1 MKIADVSIKQPVFI
15 TMIIIALVVIGAL
28 SYSRLG
34 VDLMPDITL
43 PIVAVTVANPGV
55 GPEEMESQ
63 VTKPIEDV
71 LSTLNGLDKLYS
83 TSSEGVSVIV
93 AQFVLEKDTQQASS
107 EVREKVATIRNTLP
121 REIIEPIIDK
131 FDPSAVPV
139 VSFGIQSKGNSVGL
153 PELRTLIEDN
163 IKPSIQQVDGV
174 GAVNI
179 IGGLEREIQVE
190 VDLNKMN
197 ALGISI
203 AQVTQAIRGENLN
216 LPAGRVTEKTQDF
229 LIRTKAEFG
238 SLQEMLDIVVA
249 TVAGNPVY
257 LKDIGT
263 VKDGF
268 KTKRTISRLNGL
280 ENISL
285 VVQKQSGTNTIKV
298 ADQVYKT
305 IDRIKAA
312 YPNLEI
318 RPTVDTSVIIRNSR
332 NEVINSL
339 ILGILFA
346 GLVVFFSF
354 GDLRNT
360 LITVAGLPV
369 CIIAVFAV
377 MSALGYTV
385 NVITL
390 MALSLSVG
398 LLIDDAIVVRENI
411 FRHMDKLGQ
420 TPRQAASDGTSEV
433 GLAVMATTLTIV
445 AVFLPVAFT
454 AGIAGKFFRQ
464 FGVTVAAAV
473 LISLFEAFTFA
484 PMLSAYFFRKAEKD
498 GRKTLSSRFG
508 GLVSKFYEKLGN
520 NYRPVLR
527 WALGHRK
534 TIVLITTLVFILS
547 AYLFTLVG
555 TGGAPHGQQPEFNLS
570 IQTASGSSLEQTDQ
584 IVRRIETVL
593 RQQKEITD
601 LSTIVGSSDGSSD
614 VASVNVKLNL
624 PPKDSQAYQDRL
636 RPLLAVIPGATITFQ
651 EAMSMGGAAFSSMQ
665 QLPVQ
670 IDLKGTDLGH
680 LSKASDNVVQ
690 ALQSVSGLVDINS
703 NNRPPKPEIQI
714 QIDRERATRLGAGTY
729 QVASLMRSMID
740 GDLASKY
747 REGEKLIDIRV
758 RATEDLRF
766 NLEKIREAYLPTM
779 RGGSITLD
787 QVAQLKIVSGPT
799 QIKRANRIRRISISA
814 NVLKGRALNE
824 ITRKADAALAAVRFP
839 GDVSYEYSGQV
850 EMTRQ
855 MFGSLTLALFLAIV
869 FVYMVL
875 AAQFGSF
882 IQPFVIMLALPL
894 SIIGAV
900 LGLLLANK
908 LFDMVA
914 FIGLIM
920 LMGLVTKNSIL
931 LIDYTNTLR
940 RRGLKR
946 AEAIVEAG
954 STRLRPILM
963 TTMAMILGMI
973 PVAAGLGASSNFRQ
987 AIGFTIIGGL
997 TSSTLLT
1004 LVIVPV
1010 VYSLLDDL
1018 ALRFKKKNTVR

>member
-15 TMIIIALVVIGAL
+15 TMIIIALVVIGGL

-83 TSSEGVSVIV
+83 TSSEGISVIV
-93 AQFVLEKDTQQASS
+93 AQFVLEKDAQQAASD
-107 EVREKVATIRNTLP
+107 VREKVATIRNTLP

-139 VSFGIQSKGNSVGL
+139 VSFGIQSKGNTMSL
-153 PELRTLIEDN
+153 PQLRTYIEDK
-163 IKPSIQQVDGV
+163 IQPLIQQVDGV

-203 AQVTQAIRGENLN
+203 AQVTQAENLN
-216 LPAGRVTEKTQDF
+216 LPAGRVTEKSQDF
-229 LIRTKAEFG
+229 LIRTKAEFR
-238 SLQEMLDIVVA
+238 SLQEMLDITVA

-257 LKDIGT
+257 LKDIGA
-263 VKDGF
+263 VKNGT
-268 KTKRTISRLNGL
+268 KTKRTISRLNGQ
-280 ENISL
+280 ENIAI
-285 VVQKQSGTNTIKV
+285 VVQKQSGTNTVKV
-298 ADQVYKT
+298 ADQVYKAL
-305 IDRIKAA
+305 DRIKAA
-312 YPNLEI
+312 NPDIEI
-318 RPTVDTSVIIRNSR
+318 RTTVDTSVMIKNSR
-332 NEVINSL
+332 DEVINSL
-339 ILGILFA
+339 ILGVLFA
-346 GLVVFFSF
+346 GLVVLFSF

-420 TPRQAASDGTSEV
+420 SPRQAASDGTSEV

-454 AGIAGKFFRQ
+454 SGIAGKFFRQ

-484 PMLSAYFFRKAEKD
+484 PMLSAYFFKKAEKG
-498 GRKTLSSRFG
+498 GRKTLASRFESF
-508 GLVSKFYEKLGN
+508 VSKFYEKLGN
-520 NYRPVLR
+520 NYRPILR

-534 TIVLITTLVFILS
+534 AMVLITTGVFILS

-555 TGGAPHGQQPEFNLS
+555 TGGVPHGQKPEFNLA
-570 IQTASGSSLEQTDQ
+570 IQTASGSSLEQTDR
-584 IVRRIETVL
+584 IVRRIEAVL

-601 LSTIVGSSDGSSD
+601 LAAIVGTTDGASDQ
-614 VASVNVKLNL
+614 ATINVKLNI
-624 PPKDSQAYQDRL
+624 PTKDAQAYQDRL
-636 RPLLAVIPGATITFQ
+636 RPMLAVTPGATITFQ
-651 EAMSMGGAAFSSMQ
+651 EAQSMGGAAFSSMQ
-665 QLPVQ
+665 QLPIQ

-680 LSKASDNVVQ
+680 LSKAGDDVVQ

-714 QIDRERATRLGAGTY
+714 QIDRDRAARLGAGTF
-729 QVASLMRSMID
+729 QVASLMRSLID

-758 RATEDLRF
+758 RASEDVRT
-766 NLEKIREAYLPTM
+766 NLDKIRQAYLPTL

-787 QVAQLKIVSGPT
+787 QVAQLKVVNGPT
-799 QIKRANRIRRISISA
+799 QIKRTNRTRRISISA
-814 NVLKGRALNE
+814 NVLKGRAMNE
-824 ITRKADAALAAVRFP
+824 ITRKADAALAGVRFP
-839 GDVSYEYSGQV
+839 SDVSYEYSGQV
-850 EMTRQ
+850 EMTRK
-855 MFGSLTLALFLAIV
+855 MFSSLTLALFLAII
-869 FVYMVL
+869 FVYMIL
-875 AAQFGSF
+875 ASQFGSF

-931 LIDYTNTLR
+931 LVDYTNVLR

-946 AEAIVEAG
+946 SEAIIEAG

-973 PVAAGLGASSNFRQ
+973 PVALGLGASASFRQ

-997 TSSTLLT
+997 ISSTVLT
-1004 LVIVPV
+1004 LVVVPV
-1010 VYSLLDDL
+1010 VYVILDN
-1018 ALRFKKKNTVR
+1018 FVSKFSKKKA

>member
-1 MKIADVSIKQPVFI
+1 MRIADVSIKQPVFI
-15 TMIIIALVVIGAL
+15 TMIIIALVVIGGL
-28 SYSRLG
+28 SYTRLG

-63 VTKPIEDV
+63 VSKPIEDV

-83 TSSEGVSVIV
+83 TSAEGVSVIV
-93 AQFVLEKDTQQASS
+93 AQFVLEKDTQVAST
-107 EVREKVATIRNTLP
+107 EVREKVASIRNTLP

-131 FDPSAVPV
+131 FDPSAAPV
-139 VSFGIQSKGNSVGL
+139 VSFGVQSRGEKMSL
-153 PELRTLIEDN
+153 PQLRTFIED
-163 IKPSIQQVDGV
+163 KVQPLIQQVDGV
-174 GAVNI
+174 GAVTI

-190 VDLNKMN
+190 CDLNKMN
-197 ALGISI
+197 AQGISI
-203 AQVTQAIRGENLN
+203 AQVSQAVRGENLN
-216 LPAGRVTEKTQDF
+216 LPAGRMTEKSQDF
-229 LIRTKAEFG
+229 LIRTKAEFE
-238 SLQEMLDIVVA
+238 SLDEMLQIPVA
-249 TVAGNPVY
+249 TVGGTTVY

-263 VKDGF
+263 VVDGF
-268 KTKRTISRLNGL
+268 KTKRTISRLNGQ
-280 ENISL
+280 EDISI
-285 VVQKQSGTNTIKV
+285 VVQKQSGTNEVKV
-298 ADQVYKT
+298 ADDVYKALAK
-305 IDRIKAA
+305 IRAA
-312 YPNLEI
+312 YPDLEI
-318 RPTVDTSVIIRNSR
+318 KTTVDNSVMIKNSR
-332 NEVINSL
+332 DEVLNSL
-339 ILGILFA
+339 ILGVLFA

-369 CIIAVFAV
+369 CIIAVFGV

-454 AGIAGKFFRQ
+454 SGIAGKFFRQ

-484 PMLSAYFFRKAEKD
+484 PMLSAYFFK
-498 GRKTLSSRFG
+498 KTERNGKKTFSSRFQ
-508 GLVSKFYEKLGN
+508 GLVSRFYEMLGN

-527 WALGHRK
+527 WALNHRK
-534 TIVLITTLVFILS
+534 IMVLLTTVVFLLS

-555 TGGAPHGQQPEFNLS
+555 TGGVPHGQRGDFNLAV
-570 IQTASGSSLEQTDQ
+570 QTASGSSLDQTDG

-593 RQQKEITD
+593 RREKVVTD
-601 LSTIVGSSDGSSD
+601 LATIVGSTDGSSD
-614 VASVNVKLNL
+614 VGTINVKLSI
-624 PPKDSQAYQDRL
+624 PPKDVQAYQDVL
-636 RPLLAVIPGATITFQ
+636 RPKLASIPGATITFQ
-651 EAMSMGGAAFSSMQ
+651 EAQTMGGAAFSSMQ

-670 IDLKGTDLGH
+670 IDLKGTDLAD
-680 LSKASDNVVQ
+680 LTKASDEVVG
-690 ALQSVSGLVDINS
+690 ALSTINGLVDISS

-714 QIDRERATRLGAGTY
+714 QIDRSRAARLGLGTF
-729 QVASLMRSMID
+729 QVASLMRSLID
-740 GDLASKY
+740 GDQVSKY

-758 RATEDLRF
+758 RSSEDVRT
-766 NLEKIREAYLPTM
+766 NLDKIRQAYLPTM

-787 QVAQLKIVSGPT
+787 QVAELKIVNGPT
-799 QIKRANRIRRISISA
+799 QIRRTNRTRRISIQA
-814 NVLKGRALNE
+814 NILKGRAMNE
-824 ITRKADAALAAVRFP
+824 ITQKASQAIGRIKFP
-839 GDVSYEYSGQV
+839 GDVSYEYAGMV
-850 EMTRQ
+850 EMNRQ
-855 MFGSLTLALFLAIV
+855 MFSSLTLALFLAII
-869 FVYMVL
+869 FVYMIL
-875 AAQFGSF
+875 ASQFGSF

-894 SIIGAV
+894 SVIGAI

-931 LIDYTNTLR
+931 LVDYTNVLR
-940 RRGLKR
+940 KRGMKR
-946 AEAIVEAG
+946 FEAIVEAG

-963 TTMAMILGMI
+963 TTLAMILGMI
-973 PVAAGLGASSNFRQ
+973 PVALGMGASASFRQ

-997 TSSTLLT
+997 ISSTILT
-1004 LVIVPV
+1004 LVVVPV
-1010 VYSLLDDL
+1010 VYVILDNV
-1018 ALRFKKKNTVR
+1018 ASKFSKKKD

>member
-15 TMIIIALVVIGAL
+15 TMIIIALVVIGGL

-43 PIVAVTVANPGV
+43 PIVAITVANPGV

-83 TSSEGVSVIV
+83 TSAEGISLIV
-93 AQFVLEKDTQQASS
+93 AQFVLEKDAQQAAS

-139 VSFGIQSKGNSVGL
+139 VSFGVQSKGQAMNL
-153 PELRTLIEDN
+153 PQLRTYIEDK
-163 IKPSIQQVDGV
+163 IQPLIQQVDGV

-203 AQVTQAIRGENLN
+203 AQVSQAIRGENLN
-216 LPAGRVTEKTQDF
+216 LPAGRVTEKSQDF
-229 LIRTKAEFG
+229 LIRTKAEFR
-238 SLQEMLDIVVA
+238 SLQEMLDITVA
-249 TVAGNPVY
+249 NVAGNPVY

-263 VKDGF
+263 VKDAT
-268 KTKRTISRLNGL
+268 KTKRTISRLNGQ
-280 ENISL
+280 ENIAI
-285 VVQKQSGTNTIKV
+285 VVQKQSGTNTVKV
-298 ADQVYKT
+298 ADQVYKAL
-305 IDRIKAA
+305 DRIKAA
-312 YPNLEI
+312 NPNVEI
-318 RPTVDTSVIIRNSR
+318 RTTVDTSVMIKNSR
-332 NEVINSL
+332 DEVINSL

-346 GLVVFFSF
+346 GLVVLFSF

-385 NVITL
+385 NIITL

-420 TPRQAASDGTSEV
+420 SPRQAASDGTSEV

-454 AGIAGKFFRQ
+454 SGIAGKFFRQ

-484 PMLSAYFFRKAEKD
+484 PMLSAYFFKKAEKG
-498 GRKTLSSRFG
+498 GRKTLASRFEG
-508 GLVSKFYEKLGN
+508 FVSKLYEKLGN
-520 NYRPVLR
+520 NYRPILR

-534 TIVLITTLVFILS
+534 TIVLITTGVFILS

-555 TGGAPHGQQPEFNLS
+555 TGGAPHGQQPEFNLA
-570 IQTASGSSLEQTDQ
+570 IQTASGSSLEQTDR
-584 IVRRIETVL
+584 IVRRIEAVL

-601 LSTIVGSSDGSSD
+601 LAAIVGTTDGASDQ
-614 VASVNVKLNL
+614 ATINVKLNI
-624 PPKDSQAYQDRL
+624 PTKDAQAYQDRL
-636 RPLLAVIPGATITFQ
+636 RPRLAVIPGATITFQ
-651 EAMSMGGAAFSSMQ
+651 EAMSMGGGAMSSMQ
-665 QLPVQ
+665 QLPIQ

-680 LSKASDNVVQ
+680 LSKAGDDVVK

-714 QIDRERATRLGAGTY
+714 QIDRERATRLGAGTF

-758 RATEDLRF
+758 RASEDVRT
-766 NLEKIREAYLPTM
+766 NLDKIRQAYLPTL

-787 QVAQLKIVSGPT
+787 QVAQLKIVNGPT
-799 QIKRANRIRRISISA
+799 QIKRTNRTRRISISA
-814 NVLKGRALNE
+814 NILKGRAMNE
-824 ITRKADAALAAVRFP
+824 ITRKADAALAGVRFP
-839 GDVSYEYSGQV
+839 SDVSYEYSGQV
-850 EMTRQ
+850 EMTRK
-855 MFGSLTLALFLAIV
+855 MFSSLTLALFLAII
-869 FVYMVL
+869 FVYMIL
-875 AAQFGSF
+875 ASQFGSF
-882 IQPFVIMLALPL
+882 VQPFVIMLALPL

-931 LIDYTNTLR
+931 LVDYTNVLR

-946 AEAIVEAG
+946 SEAIIEAG

-963 TTMAMILGMI
+963 TTLAMILGMI
-973 PVAAGLGASSNFRQ
+973 PVALGLGASASFRQ

-997 TSSTLLT
+997 ISSTVLT
-1004 LVIVPV
+1004 LVVVPV
-1010 VYSLLDDL
+1010 VYVILDN
-1018 ALRFKKKNTVR
+1018 FVSKFSKKKE

>member
-1 MKIADVSIKQPVFI
+1 MRIADISIKQPVFI
-15 TMIIIALVVIGAL
+15 TMIIVALVVIGGL
-28 SYSRLG
+28 SYTRLG

-63 VTKPIEDV
+63 VSKPIEDV

-83 TSSEGVSVIV
+83 TSAEGVSIIV
-93 AQFVLEKDTQQASS
+93 AQFVLEKDAQLASM
-107 EVREKVATIRNTLP
+107 EVREKVASIRNSLP

-131 FDPSAVPV
+131 FDPSAAPV
-139 VSFGIQSKGNSVGL
+139 VSFGIQSKGGKMSL
-153 PELRTLIEDN
+153 PELRRYIEDY
-163 IKPSIQQVDGV
+163 IQPLIQQVDGV

-190 VDLNKMN
+190 VDLDKMN
-197 ALGISI
+197 AQGISI
-203 AQVTQAIRGENLN
+203 TQVTQAIRGENLN
-216 LPAGRVTEKTQDF
+216 LPAGRMTEKSQDF
-229 LIRTKAEFG
+229 LIRTKAEFQ
-238 SLQEMLDIVVA
+238 SLEEMLNIPVA
-249 TVAGNPVY
+249 NIGGTTVN

-263 VKDGF
+263 VKDAF
-268 KTKRTISRLNGL
+268 KTKRTISRLNGQ
-280 ENISL
+280 EDIAL
-285 VVQKQSGTNTIKV
+285 VVMKQSGTNTVKV
-298 ADQVYKT
+298 ADQVYRSLA
-305 IDRIKAA
+305 RIKAA
-312 YPNLEI
+312 NPDIEI
-318 RPTVDTSVIIRNSR
+318 KPTVDTSVMIKNSR
-332 NEVINSL
+332 DEVINSL

-346 GLVVFFSF
+346 GLVVLFSF

-420 TPRQAASDGTSEV
+420 TPRQAASEGTSEV

-454 AGIAGKFFRQ
+454 SGIAGKFFRQ

-484 PMLSAYFFRKAEKD
+484 PMLSAYFFKKAEKD
-498 GRKTLSSRFG
+498 GRKTLASRFQNRI
-508 GLVSKFYEKLGN
+508 SRFYESLGN
-520 NYRPVLR
+520 NYRPILR
-527 WALGHRK
+527 WAINHRK
-534 TIVLITTLVFILS
+534 TMVLLTTAVFLVS

-555 TGGAPHGQQPEFNLS
+555 TGGVPHGQQAEFNLA
-570 IQTASGSSLEQTDQ
+570 IQTASGSSLEQTDRTVQ
-584 IVRRIETVL
+584 RIETVL

-601 LSTIVGSSDGSSD
+601 LATIVGSTDGSSD
-614 VASVNVKLNL
+614 VATVNVKLNI
-624 PPKDSQAYQDRL
+624 PTKKAQAYQDVL
-636 RPLLAVIPGATITFQ
+636 RPKLASIPGATITFQ
-651 EAMSMGGAAFSSMQ
+651 EAQTMGGAAFSSMQ
-665 QLPVQ
+665 QLPIQ
-670 IDLKGTDLGH
+670 IDLKGADLGH
-680 LSKASDNVVQ
+680 LTKASDDVLA
-690 ALQSVSGLVDINS
+690 ALSTVGGLVDLGS

-714 QIDRERATRLGAGTY
+714 QIDRERANRLGMGTF
-729 QVASLMRSMID
+729 QVASLMRSLVD

-758 RATEDLRF
+758 RASEDVRYDLD
-766 NLEKIREAYLPTM
+766 KIRRAYLPTM

-787 QVAQLKIVSGPT
+787 QVAQLKIVNGPT
-799 QIKRANRIRRISISA
+799 QIRRTNRTRRISISA
-814 NVLKGRALNE
+814 NILKGRAMNE
-824 ITRKADAALAAVRFP
+824 ITQKASEAMGRVRFP
-839 GDVSYEYSGQV
+839 GDVSFEYSGQV
-850 EMTRQ
+850 EMNRQ
-855 MFGSLTLALFLAIV
+855 MFSSLTLALFLAII
-869 FVYMVL
+869 FVYMIL
-875 AAQFGSF
+875 ASQFGSF
-882 IQPFVIMLALPL
+882 VQPFVIMLALPL

-900 LGLLLANK
+900 LALLIANK

-931 LIDYTNTLR
+931 LVDYTNVLR

-946 AEAIVEAG
+946 FDAIVEAG

-963 TTMAMILGMI
+963 TTLAMILGMI
-973 PVAAGLGASSNFRQ
+973 PVALGLGASASFRQ

-997 TSSTLLT
+997 ISSTILT
-1004 LVIVPV
+1004 LVVVPV
-1010 VYSLLDDL
+1010 VYVILDNV
-1018 ALRFKKKNTVR
+1018 ASSFKKKKE

>member
-15 TMIIIALVVIGAL
+15 TMIIIALVVIGGL

-43 PIVAVTVANPGV
+43 PIVAITVANPGV

-71 LSTLNGLDKLYS
+71 LSTLNGLDKIYS
-83 TSSEGVSVIV
+83 TSAEGISLIV
-93 AQFVLEKDTQQASS
+93 AQFALEKDAQLAAT
-107 EVREKVATIRNTLP
+107 EVREKVAAIRNTLP

-139 VSFGIQSKGNSVGL
+139 VSFGIQSKGQAMNL
-153 PELRTLIEDN
+153 PQLRTYIEDK
-163 IKPSIQQVDGV
+163 IQPLIQQVDGV

-203 AQVTQAIRGENLN
+203 AQVSQAIRGENLN
-216 LPAGRVTEKTQDF
+216 LPAGRVTEKSQDF
-229 LIRTKAEFG
+229 LIRTKAEFR
-238 SLQEMLDIVVA
+238 SLQEMLDITVA
-249 TVAGNPVY
+249 NVAGNPVY

-263 VKDGF
+263 VKDAT
-268 KTKRTISRLNGL
+268 KTKRTISRLNGQ
-280 ENISL
+280 ENIAI
-285 VVQKQSGTNTIKV
+285 VVQKQSGTNTVKV
-298 ADQVYKT
+298 ADQVYKAL
-305 IDRIKAA
+305 DRIKAA
-312 YPNLEI
+312 NPNIEI
-318 RPTVDTSVIIRNSR
+318 RTTVDTSVMIKNSR
-332 NEVINSL
+332 DEVINSL

-346 GLVVFFSF
+346 GLVVLFSF

-420 TPRQAASDGTSEV
+420 SPRQAASDGTSEV

-454 AGIAGKFFRQ
+454 SGIAGKFFRQ

-484 PMLSAYFFRKAEKD
+484 PMLSAYFFKKAEKG
-498 GRKTLSSRFG
+498 GRKTLASRFEG
-508 GLVSKFYEKLGN
+508 FVSKLYEKLGN
-520 NYRPVLR
+520 NYRPILR

-534 TIVLITTLVFILS
+534 TMVLITTGVFILS

-555 TGGAPHGQQPEFNLS
+555 TGGAPHGQQPEFNLA
-570 IQTASGSSLEQTDQ
+570 IQTASGSSLEQTDR
-584 IVRRIETVL
+584 IVRRIEAVL

-601 LSTIVGSSDGSSD
+601 LAAIVGTTDGASDQ
-614 VASVNVKLNL
+614 ATINVKLNI
-624 PPKDSQAYQDRL
+624 PTKDAQAYQDRL
-636 RPLLAVIPGATITFQ
+636 RPRLAVIPGATITFQ
-651 EAMSMGGAAFSSMQ
+651 EAMSMGGGAMSSMQ
-665 QLPVQ
+665 QLPIQ

-680 LSKASDNVVQ
+680 LNKAGDDVVK

-714 QIDRERATRLGAGTY
+714 QIDRERAARLGAGTF
-729 QVASLMRSMID
+729 QVASLMRSLID

-758 RATEDLRF
+758 RASEDVRT
-766 NLEKIREAYLPTM
+766 NLDKIRQAYLPTP

-787 QVAQLKIVSGPT
+787 QVAQLKIVNGPT
-799 QIKRANRIRRISISA
+799 QIKRTNRTRRISISA
-814 NVLKGRALNE
+814 NVLKGRAMNE
-824 ITRKADAALAAVRFP
+824 ITRKADAALAGVRFP
-839 GDVSYEYSGQV
+839 SDVSYEYSGQV
-850 EMTRQ
+850 EMTRK
-855 MFGSLTLALFLAIV
+855 MFSSLTLALFLAII
-869 FVYMVL
+869 FVYMIL
-875 AAQFGSF
+875 ASQFGSF
-882 IQPFVIMLALPL
+882 VQPFVIMLALPL

-931 LIDYTNTLR
+931 LVDYTNVLR

-946 AEAIVEAG
+946 SEAIIEAG

-963 TTMAMILGMI
+963 TTLAMILGMI
-973 PVAAGLGASSNFRQ
+973 PVALGLGASASFRQ

-997 TSSTLLT
+997 ISSTVLT
-1004 LVIVPV
+1004 LVVVPV
-1010 VYSLLDDL
+1010 VYVILDN
-1018 ALRFKKKNTVR
+1018 FVSKFSKKKE

>member
-15 TMIIIALVVIGAL
+15 TMIIIALVVIGGL

-43 PIVAVTVANPGV
+43 PIVAITVANPGV

-83 TSSEGVSVIV
+83 TSAEGISLIV
-93 AQFVLEKDTQQASS
+93 AQFVLEKDAQQAAS

-139 VSFGIQSKGNSVGL
+139 VSFGVQSKGQAMNL
-153 PELRTLIEDN
+153 PQLRTYIEDK
-163 IKPSIQQVDGV
+163 IQPLIQQVDGV

-216 LPAGRVTEKTQDF
+216 LPAGRVTEKSQDF
-229 LIRTKAEFG
+229 LIRTKAEFR
-238 SLQEMLDIVVA
+238 SLQEMLDITVA
-249 TVAGNPVY
+249 NVAGNPVY

-263 VKDGF
+263 VKDAT
-268 KTKRTISRLNGL
+268 KTKRTISRLNGQ
-280 ENISL
+280 ENIAI
-285 VVQKQSGTNTIKV
+285 VVQKQSGTNTVKV
-298 ADQVYKT
+298 ADQVYKAL
-305 IDRIKAA
+305 DRIKAA
-312 YPNLEI
+312 NPNVEI
-318 RPTVDTSVIIRNSR
+318 RTTVDTSVMIKNSR
-332 NEVINSL
+332 DEVINSL

-346 GLVVFFSF
+346 GLVVLFSF

-385 NVITL
+385 NIITL

-420 TPRQAASDGTSEV
+420 SPRQAASDGTSEV

-454 AGIAGKFFRQ
+454 SGIAGKFFRQ

-484 PMLSAYFFRKAEKD
+484 PMLSAYFFKKAEKG
-498 GRKTLSSRFG
+498 GRKTLASRFEG
-508 GLVSKFYEKLGN
+508 FVSKLYEKLGN
-520 NYRPVLR
+520 NYRPILR

-534 TIVLITTLVFILS
+534 TMVLITTGVFILS

-555 TGGAPHGQQPEFNLS
+555 TGGAPHGQQPEFNLA
-570 IQTASGSSLEQTDQ
+570 IQTASGSSLEQTDR
-584 IVRRIETVL
+584 IVRRIEAVL

-601 LSTIVGSSDGSSD
+601 LAAIVGTTDGASDQ
-614 VASVNVKLNL
+614 ATINVKLNI
-624 PPKDSQAYQDRL
+624 PTKDAQAYQDRL
-636 RPLLAVIPGATITFQ
+636 RPRLAVIPGATITFQ
-651 EAMSMGGAAFSSMQ
+651 EAMSMGGGAMSSMQ
-665 QLPVQ
+665 QLPIQ

-680 LSKASDNVVQ
+680 LNKAGDDVVK

-714 QIDRERATRLGAGTY
+714 QIDRERATRLGAGTF
-729 QVASLMRSMID
+729 QVASLMRSIID

-758 RATEDLRF
+758 RASEDVRT
-766 NLEKIREAYLPTM
+766 NLDKIRQAYLPTL

-787 QVAQLKIVSGPT
+787 QVAQLKIVNGPT
-799 QIKRANRIRRISISA
+799 QIKRTNRTRRISISA
-814 NVLKGRALNE
+814 NILKGRAMNE
-824 ITRKADAALAAVRFP
+824 ITRKADAALAGVRFP
-839 GDVSYEYSGQV
+839 SDVSYEYSGQV
-850 EMTRQ
+850 EMTRK
-855 MFGSLTLALFLAIV
+855 MFSSLTLALFLAII
-869 FVYMVL
+869 FVYMIL
-875 AAQFGSF
+875 ASQFGSF
-882 IQPFVIMLALPL
+882 VQPFVIMLALPL

-931 LIDYTNTLR
+931 LVDYTNVLR

-946 AEAIVEAG
+946 SEAIIEAG

-963 TTMAMILGMI
+963 TTLAMILGMI
-973 PVAAGLGASSNFRQ
+973 PVALGLGASASFRQ

-997 TSSTLLT
+997 ISSTVLT
-1004 LVIVPV
+1004 LVVVPV
-1010 VYSLLDDL
+1010 VYVILDN
-1018 ALRFKKKNTVR
+1018 FVSKFSKKKE

>member
-83 TSSEGVSVIV
+83 TSAEGVSIIV
-93 AQFVLEKDTQQASS
+93 AQFVLEKNTQQASS
-107 EVREKVATIRNTLP
+107 EVRDKVASIRNTLP

-139 VSFGIQSKGNSVGL
+139 VSFGIQSKGNSLGL
-153 PELRTLIEDN
+153 PQLRTLIEDN
-163 IKPSIQQVDGV
+163 IKPAIQQVDGV
-174 GAVNI
+174 GSVNI
-179 IGGLEREIQVE
+179 IGGLEREVQVE
-190 VDLNKMN
+190 VDLTKMN

-203 AQVTQAIRGENLN
+203 AQVSQAIRGENLN

-229 LIRTKAEFG
+229 LIRTKAEFR

-285 VVQKQSGTNTIKV
+285 VVQKQSGTNTVKV

-305 IDRIKAA
+305 IDRIRAA
-312 YPNLEI
+312 HPNLEI
-318 RPTVDTSVIIRNSR
+318 RPTVDTSVVIRHSR

-484 PMLSAYFFRKAEKD
+484 PMLSAFFFRKAEK
-498 GRKTLSSRFG
+498 GERKTLSSRFG
-508 GLVSKFYEKLGN
+508 RLVSKFYEKLGN
-520 NYRPVLR
+520 NYRPLLR

-534 TIVLITTLVFILS
+534 TVVLITTLVFILS

-555 TGGAPHGQQPEFNLS
+555 TGGVPHGQQAEFNLS

-593 RQQKEITD
+593 RQQKEIAD
-601 LSTIVGSSDGSSD
+601 LATIVGSTDGSSD

-624 PPKDSQAYQDRL
+624 QPKDAQAYQDRL

-670 IDLKGTDLGH
+670 IDLKGTELGH

-690 ALQSVSGLVDINS
+690 ALQGVSGLVDINS

-714 QIDRERATRLGAGTY
+714 QIDRERAARLGAGTY
-729 QVASLMRSMID
+729 QVASLMRSLID
-740 GDLASKY
+740 GDLASKF
-747 REGEKLIDIRV
+747 RQGEKLIDIRV

-766 NLEKIREAYLPTM
+766 NLDKIREAYLPTM

-787 QVAQLKIVSGPT
+787 QVAQLKIVNGPT
-799 QIKRANRIRRISISA
+799 QIRRTDRIRRISISA
-814 NVLKGRALNE
+814 NVLKGRAMNE
-824 ITRKADAALAAVRFP
+824 IKSKADAALAAVRFP
-839 GDVSYEYSGQV
+839 GDVNYEYSGQV
-850 EMTRQ
+850 EMIGQ
-855 MFGSLTLALFLAIV
+855 MFGSLTLALVLAII
-869 FVYMVL
+869 FVYMIL
-875 AAQFGSF
+875 ASQFGSF
-882 IQPFVIMLALPL
+882 VQPFVIMLALPL

-931 LIDYTNTLR
+931 LVDYTNVLR
-940 RRGLKR
+940 RRGLKLT
-946 AEAIVEAG
+946 EAIIEAG

-973 PVAAGLGASSNFRQ
+973 PVAAGIGASSNFRQ

-997 TSSTLLT
+997 VSSTLLT
-1004 LVIVPV
+1004 LVVVPV
-1010 VYSLLDDL
+1010 VYLIMDNFVSK
-1018 ALRFKKKNTVR
+1018 FSKKKE